1 MSSYRVLCRL
11 VLAVSSVSVATAL
24 AIPEQAAP
32 LEKSW
37 YSPAELLTLLA
48 ERDGIRWALPEAL
61 AGRAFVGGSD
71 LTAKAALTEAC
82 KQWGLAWT
90 EAKGIVVVHRGDDAK
105 LQQWTKT
112 LKDGG
117 KPAAEAAWELGWLRD
132 ARALPVLA
140 EALADK
146 DPAVALAAA
155 QAIQTLAT
163 DIPLGR
169 DERVESLPPGR
180 VPLVVAFPP
189 KNDVSPLLD
198 SPYPPV
204 RAAALRLMLA
214 QGGKVAEDAKA
225 KSAEDKSVA
234 VMLVRQQLLFAP
246 APKKNAE
253 SKRTALP
260 IAPKDPGELKAACAK
275 MVEELLGLEKKSA
288 WADMVARADT
298 LALWSRG
305 GHEPATDTLI
315 ELTFTKIQAGWF
327 PGHVQK
333 VLAGTGS
340 ERVKTKLKEII
351 PKADRSTLVRGLEE
365 SFYGQALLDYTG
377 PYLTEHTVCYVT
389 TRKAGR
395 EALDLL
401 LPLAEKGNIGGGD
414 GWAQANVAA
423 IDSLGMIGGPRS
435 VEVLA
440 KTLHKDEK
448 QSATTAFRSA
458 KALGRIGT
466 ADALDV
472 LLAAADDKSLLRRHA
487 AVLFIGR
494 IGGPKAA
501 AKLKEVVAKDPAR
514 LVRAAAADGLEQIG
528 TKDALAAVE
537 AFRKADSGPPPLV
550 YQPRNPRFGADF
562 PVNEWVNLKIAVQA
576 QGWGEMGWCYDAAN
590 HFFFRYGGCTG
601 PYNNELTVFDLG
613 TEQFTQRRPI
623 ELMAGWGDPRTRN
636 GCSAGRTWDPYTKVA
651 WLRGGIGGTPSQ
663 IGVVEYYAKSA
674 AFNFS
679 SYDLATDRFRAA
691 PYHESTYGEP
701 AQRLTYDWKH
711 GLTIPVK
718 FSPFQNERPFW
729 VCDTKSADP
738 YTEGAWLDK
747 KNPEGDYPRDGSYP
761 TAAVDQDAGI
771 LVLYKPPFESRPP
784 ETWTYDPA
792 KNLWKNMQPKEQ
804 PQGVRG
810 SGFTYDPF
818 HKLLVLQSGKKATQ
832 FGGPDDSIT
841 WTYDVRTN
849 TWTDLKAKNGPGSA
863 WVGAFDFDPEHNVF
877 VLFNFKGKQVW
888 AYRHK
893 QVAAGTKAE

>member
-1 MSSYRVLCRL
+1 MSSYRLVCRL
-11 VLAVSSVSVATAL
+11 VLAISLVSVATAL

-37 YSPAELLTLLA
+37 YSPSELLTVLA
-48 ERDGIRWALPEAL
+48 ERDGIRWAMPETL

-71 LTAKAALTEAC
+71 VSANAALTEAC

-90 EAKGIVVVHRGDDAK
+90 EDNGVVVVHRTDDAK
-105 LQQWTKT
+105 LHQCTKT
-112 LKDGG
+112 LKEGG
-117 KPAAEAAWELGWLRD
+117 KPAVEAAWELGWQRD
-132 ARALPVLA
+132 ARALPALA

-146 DPAVALAAA
+146 DSAVALAAA

-169 DERVESLPPGR
+169 DERVDSPLRGR

-189 KNDVSPLLD
+189 GNDLSPLLD
-198 SPYPPV
+198 APYPPL
-204 RAAALRLMLA
+204 RAAALRLLLGR
-214 QGGKVAEDAKA
+214 GGKIAEDAQA
-225 KSAEDKSVA
+225 KTASDRSRAVA
-234 VMLVRQQLLFAP
+234 LVRQQALFTEKKAAP
-246 APKKNAE
+246 SKQPLPQAP
-253 SKRTALP
+253 R
-260 IAPKDPGELKAACAK
+260 DPAELKAACAK
-275 MVEELLGLEKKSA
+275 MVEELPGLEKKAA

-298 LALWSRG
+298 LALWSRA
-305 GHEPATDTLI
+305 GHEPATDALF
-315 ELTFTKIQAGWF
+315 ELTATKIQAGWY

-333 VLAGTGS
+333 VLAGTAS
-340 ERVKTKLKEII
+340 DRVKAKLKEII
-351 PKADRSTLVRGLEE
+351 PKADRATLVRGLEE
-365 SFYGQALLDYTG
+365 CYYGQALVDYTG
-377 PYLTEHTVCYVT
+377 PYLNEQTVCYVT

-395 EALDLL
+395 EALELL

-414 GWAQANVAA
+414 GWAQANVAG
-423 IDSLGMIGGPRS
+423 IDALGVIGGPRS
-435 VEVLA
+435 VEALA

-458 KALGRIGT
+458 KALGQIGT
-466 ADALDV
+466 TDALEV

-487 AVLFIGR
+487 AVLFIGQ
-494 IGGPKAA
+494 IGGPKAVT
-501 AKLKEVVAKDPAR
+501 KLKEVVAKDSAR

-528 TKDALAAVE
+528 TKDALAGAE
-537 AFRKADSGPPPLV
+537 AFRKADAGPPPLV

-562 PVNEWVNLKIAVQA
+562 PVNEWVNLKITVQA
-576 QGWGEMGWCYDAAN
+576 QGWGEMGWCHDPAN
-590 HFFFRYGGCTG
+590 HLFFRYGGCTG
-601 PYNNELTVFDLG
+601 PYNNELTLFDLG

-651 WLRGGIGGTPSQ
+651 WLRGGIGGTGNQ
-663 IGVVEYYAKSA
+663 LGVAEYYNRSPA
-674 AFNFS
+674 ANFS
-679 SYDLATDRFRAA
+679 SYDLSTDRFRAA

-701 AQRLTYDWKH
+701 AQRLAYDWKH

-738 YTEGAWLDK
+738 YTEGAWHDK

-761 TAAVDQDAGI
+761 TAAVDQDAGL

-784 ETWTYDPA
+784 ETWTYDPT

-804 PQGVRG
+804 PHGVRG
-810 SGFTYDPF
+810 SGFAYDPF
-818 HKLLVLQSGKKATQ
+818 HKLPVLQSGKKANQ

-841 WTYDVRTN
+841 WSYDVRTN

-877 VLFNFKGKQVW
+877 VLFSFRDKQVW
-888 AYRHK
+888 AYRYK